1 MSGVQEPLEIKFR
14 LFDGSDIGPKKYAP
28 ATSVATLKESIIAQW
43 PKDLPDVIYD
53 NYWSTDGRNSNV
65 GPVFYFIVVTIIGE
79 VIPIDSELMRTPQQ
93 KWRLMT
99 GKENG
104 PRTVNDLKLINAGK
118 ILENNRTLADCRSPI
133 FSLSL
138 GDKVTVSVKAVTTIS
153 KTDDSFICATIDWW
167 PKEKCNYGMCP
178 WDSSSIINL
187 DLNNTILF
195 NAIKAFKSLRIRLG
209 GSLQDQV
216 VYKVGEEPA
225 TCEDFKLDKNGLF
238 GFSEGCLSKCRWDEL
253 NAFFNKTGTILTF
266 GLNALAGRRKAPQ
279 GNNHIGD
286 WNTTNARQF
295 IEYTVLKNYKIESWE
310 LGNELSGQGV
320 SASVDPKQYGRDLI
334 ALKKVLSDI
343 YKNSST
349 EPKILAPG
357 GFFDAQWFADM
368 LQTSGPGVV
377 NGVTHHIYNLGA
389 GVDKELIY
397 KIQDPYYLDQIV
409 QTYNDIET
417 IIQDFGPWSA
427 AWVGESGGAYNS
439 GGKDVSNT
447 FADSFCALLW
457 HRLMGPGVL
466 HTTHNGSPYLR
477 AYAHCSKQKNGVTLL
492 LVNLSNSTSF
502 DVSVV
507 SDLNLYPPKIG
518 RSLASVQEKG
528 QREEYHLTPQGGN
541 IQSRVMLLNG
551 QPLNLTCSGDIPEM
565 YPFIADA
572 AAPLYIA
579 PHSIAFVSFE
589 DFRAPACAKN

>member
-1 MSGVQEPLEIKFR
+1 MHRTIGFVSFFLSLL
-14 LFDGSDIGPKKYAP
+14 LFS
-28 ATSVATLKESIIAQW
+28 S
-43 PKDLPDVIYD
+43 
-53 NYWSTDGRNSNV
+53 
-65 GPVFYFIVVTIIGE
+65 
-79 VIPIDSELMRTPQQ
+79 
-93 KWRLMT
+93 
-99 GKENG
+99 
-104 PRTVNDLKLINAGK
+104 
-118 ILENNRTLADCRSPI
+118 

-138 GDKVTVSVKAVTTIS
+138 GDKVTVSVKAVTTIA

-167 PKEKCNYGMCP
+167 PKEKCNYDMCP
-178 WDSSSIINL
+178 WYSSSILNL

-195 NAIKAFKSLRIRLG
+195 NAIKAFKALRIRLG
-209 GSLQDQV
+209 GSLEDQV

-238 GFSEGCLSKCRWDEL
+238 GFSEGCLSMCRWDEL
-253 NAFFNKTGTILTF
+253 NAFFNKTGSILTF
-266 GLNALAGRRKAPQ
+266 GLNALAGRKKAPE
-279 GNNHIGD
+279 GNSYVGD

-295 IEYTVLKNYKIESWE
+295 IEYTVLKNYKVESWE

-334 ALKKVLSDI
+334 ALKKLLSDI

-389 GVDKELIY
+389 GVDKTLIY

-409 QTYNDIET
+409 QTYSDIET

-447 FADSFCALLW
+447 FADSFWYLDQLGMVTTFNHKVFCRQALIGGNYALLNTTTFIPNPDYYSALLW

-492 LVNLSNSTSF
+492 LINLSNSTSF

-572 AAPLYIA
+572 AAPLHIA
-579 PHSIAFVSFE
+579 PQSIAFVSFQ
-589 DFRAPACAKN
+589 DFKSPACARN